1 MRTNLC
7 GDPAVKAMSRT
18 LKLDV
23 FSVVGRLHE
32 FWAWADQHT
41 DSGEMPF
48 TVLEDVDDVVQKR
61 GFAAEMVRVGW
72 LADNGHDGVC
82 VPKWDRHNGESAKKR
97 GLAMER
103 QRACRSRSRHEEVTD
118 LSRAERDNLVT
129 EEEQARDQRREEK
142 SISPVVP
149 TGDKDLDP
157 DPLLLRAKALF
168 SRRPVRLPIR
178 LDRSQLQAWKKN
190 KGAVAATGEEDW
202 VLLEEAYAQTEGL
215 ACQYRR
221 KDLAQLLNN
230 WNGEITRA
238 ADWKKRAGVA
248 WGSCVRPVD
257 ALGPYGWREAL
268 VEMYPDASVDLP
280 WGALSADLRSAVL
293 EFLKKKNG
301 GAVCE
306 N

>member
-1 MRTNLC
+1 
-7 GDPAVKAMSRT
+7 MSRT

-61 GFAAEMVRVGW
+61 GFASEMVRVGW
-72 LADNGHDGVC
+72 LADNGQDGVC

-103 QRACRSRSRHEEVTD
+103 QRACRSRSRSESVTD
-118 LSRAERDNLVT
+118 MSREECDSSVT
-129 EEEQARDQRREEK
+129 ESEQSRDQRREEK
-142 SISPVVP
+142 SISPIVP
-149 TGDKDLDP
+149 NGDKDLDP
-157 DPLLLRAKALF
+157 DPLLLRAKGLF
-168 SRRPVRLPIR
+168 SKRPVRLPIR

-190 KGAVAATGEEDW
+190 KGAVEATAEEDW
-202 VLLEEAYAQTEGL
+202 VLLEEAYAQTDGM

-238 ADWKKRAGVA
+238 VDWKKRAGAA
-248 WGSCVRPVD
+248 WTTCVRSSAPVE
-257 ALGPYGWREAL
+257 PEGWRDA
-268 VEMYPDASVDLP
+268 VAEMYPDAAVDLP
-280 WGALSADLRSAVL
+280 WGSLSADLRSAVM
-293 EFLKKKNG
+293 EFMKKKEQ
-301 GAVCE
+301 GAE
-306 N
+306 NEN